1 MHRVEPLLKRAYNKY
16 MRLET
21 FDLLF
26 SLAIGATVFISV
38 AIFAD
43 IVWRRL
49 AKPGAKSG
57 FERFLGRL
65 AVSLFFIGLVII
77 SFLIISITAPT
88 TV

>member
-1 MHRVEPLLKRAYNKY
+1 

-26 SLAIGATVFISV
+26 NLAIGITVFISV
-38 AIFAD
+38 AIFTD
-43 IVWRRL
+43 VIWRRL
-49 AKPGAKSG
+49 AKPGAKTK
-57 FERFLGRL
+57 FERFLSRL
-65 AVSLFFIGLVII
+65 AVSLFFVGLVIL